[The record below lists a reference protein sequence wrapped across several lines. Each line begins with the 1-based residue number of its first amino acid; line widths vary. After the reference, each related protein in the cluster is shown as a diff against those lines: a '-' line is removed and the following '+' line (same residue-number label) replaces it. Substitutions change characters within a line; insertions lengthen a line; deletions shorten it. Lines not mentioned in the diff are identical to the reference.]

1 MPLTLTDQRPLGDDS
16 QVSAG
21 SDEKC
26 AAPHCRVEDAKPEN
40 RLGGPAVHQWF
51 ERASN
56 HTRGDRA
63 LRIEPTS
70 RCPHSAAWT
79 EIERVPRATRLI
91 VENALI
97 DGAKLFGVEV
107 AIGNSRR

>member
-26 AAPHCRVEDAKPEN
+26 AASHCRVEDAKPEN

-56 HTRGDRA
+56 HMAGDRA
-63 LRIEPTS
+63 RRIERSS
-70 RCPHSAAWT
+70 RFSHIAAAN
-79 EIERVPRATRLI
+79 EIERVPRGTRLI

-97 DGAKLFGVEV
+97 DGAKLFDVE
-107 AIGNSRR
+107 